1 MKYLKNITIVFILL
15 TIFCTSSVFSTG
27 TATYTNPTDITTYS
41 PCCLLMES
49 KTGKVIYEKNGY
61 EKMYPASTTKI
72 MTAILALEH
81 CELTDVA
88 TASYEAVFTV
98 PVGYTNANI
107 QVGEDLTINQLLHVL
122 LISSA
127 NEAANV
133 LAEHIA
139 GSIESFATMMN
150 TKAEEI
156 GCLNTHFVNPNG
168 VHNENH
174 YSTAYDLAIMGKYA
188 MQNET
193 FREIVGK
200 TVYTLPATNMY
211 DKNDRVFGTTN
222 TLLKKDTSDRV
233 DNYYYEYTTGAKTGY
248 TNPAKS
254 CIVAT
259 AMKDGIEYIVTI
271 LGAGTTENGL
281 SARNLDCIS
290 LFNYAFENYTVKTLN
305 EANSVL
311 RTTKVNKASSG
322 TKSLNVVVEDEI
334 AVLIKNDFDTMTI
347 TPTVE
352 INTDLTAPISKNTV
366 IGKITYNIDGNEYS
380 SNLLAGFDVIESNG
394 FNTFLTVCSVIL
406 VLFLLYRLLNL
417 NNSSKKRKRKK
428 RKYNKRNDYLYR

>member
-1 MKYLKNITIVFILL
+1 MRLFFQYQF
-15 TIFCTSSVFSTG
+15 G
-27 TATYTNPTDITTYS
+27 YS
-41 PCCLLMES
+41 
-49 KTGKVIYEKNGY
+49 
-61 EKMYPASTTKI
+61 
-72 MTAILALEH
+72 
-81 CELTDVA
+81 
-88 TASYEAVFTV
+88 
-98 PVGYTNANI
+98 NANI
-107 QVGEDLTINQLLHVL
+107 QVGEELTINQLLHVL
-122 LISSA
+122 LIPSA
-127 NEAANV
+127 NEAGTII
-133 LAEHIA
+133 AEHIA
-139 GSIESFATMMN
+139 GSVESFASMMN
-150 TKAEEI
+150 TKAAEL
-156 GCLNTHFVNPNG
+156 GCLNTNFVNANG
-168 VHNENH
+168 VHNSNH
-174 YSTAYDLAIMGKYA
+174 YSTAYDLSLIGRYA

-193 FREIVGK
+193 FREIVGT
-200 TVYTLPATNMY
+200 TVYTLPATNKY

-311 RTTKVNKASSG
+311 RTTKVNKASSS
-322 TKSLNVVVEDEI
+322 TKNLNVVIEDEI
-334 AVLIKNDFDTMTI
+334 SVLIKNDFDTMTI
-347 TPTVE
+347 TPTVQ
-352 INTDLTAPISKNTV
+352 INTDLTAPISQNTV

-417 NNSSKKRKRKK
+417 NSSHKKRKRKK

>member
-1 MKYLKNITIVFILL
+1 MRL
-15 TIFCTSSVFSTG
+15 FSQYQFG
-27 TATYTNPTDITTYS
+27 YS
-41 PCCLLMES
+41 
-49 KTGKVIYEKNGY
+49 
-61 EKMYPASTTKI
+61 
-72 MTAILALEH
+72 
-81 CELTDVA
+81 
-88 TASYEAVFTV
+88 
-98 PVGYTNANI
+98 NANI
-107 QVGEDLTINQLLHVL
+107 QVGEELTINQLLHVL
-122 LISSA
+122 LIPSA
-127 NEAANV
+127 NEAGTII
-133 LAEHIA
+133 AEHIA
-139 GSIESFATMMN
+139 GSVESFASMMN
-150 TKAEEI
+150 TKAAEL
-156 GCLNTHFVNPNG
+156 GCLNTNFVNANG
-168 VHNENH
+168 VHNSNH
-174 YSTAYDLAIMGKYA
+174 YSTAYDLSLMGRYA

-193 FREIVGK
+193 FREIVGT
-200 TVYTLPATNMY
+200 TVYTLPATNKY

-311 RTTKVNKASSG
+311 RTTKVNKASSS
-322 TKSLNVVVEDEI
+322 TKNLNVVVEDEI
-334 AVLIKNDFDTMTI
+334 SALIKNDFDTMTI
-347 TPTVE
+347 TPTVQ
-352 INTDLTAPISKNTV
+352 INTDLTAPISQNTV

-417 NNSSKKRKRKK
+417 NSSHKKRKRKK
-428 RKYNKRNDYLYR
+428 RKYNKRNDYLYK